1 MKGRV
6 FKGEQIHEDDC
17 FKKVFDRQ
25 IECCR
30 DMVSCQHDSDL
41 TLKLFN
47 YCRDMVLSCQYDSD
61 LTLKDEL

>member
-1 MKGRV
+1 MNRSMKT
-6 FKGEQIHEDDC
+6 IAL
-17 FKKVFDRQ
+17 KKFLIVKLSAAE
-25 IECCR
+25 IWL
-30 DMVSCQHDSDL
+30 SCQHDSDL